1 MGYPANFLHCI
12 IPVFIRFI
20 LFFIC
25 HLEMLVLLSC
35 PTVICLR
42 YLKEQRGKNR
52 GVLLHSSHSDTKQ
65 GEIKFTVS
73 EYHTVTS
80 DFNAHRGIK
89 RDYLD
94 SMVGTS
100 QPLATLWAEET
111 GLVGS
116 KKKRKKKKKDTDSQ
130 YGMCYS
136 LLCSVAKQPQLL
148 LVLPALFPSSPPHCT
163 GAVLYK
169 CISLRWHV
177 YSQGRGPG
185 LHFQDDPDRTLH
197 CNHTLCLRASP
208 VISSHDTNT
217 PSIGWWG
224 DCAGSLYS
232 DW

>member
-1 MGYPANFLHCI
+1 METIFNFSHIWVVLLISWHFLI
-12 IPVFIRFI
+12 SVFIGFI
-20 LFFIC
+20 LFSVC

-35 PTVICLR
+35 PTVICL
-42 YLKEQRGKNR
+42 LLSQGTEGGKQGR
-52 GVLLHSSHSDTKQ
+52 SSHTKQ

-94 SMVGTS
+94 SMVGAS
-100 QPLATLWAEET
+100 QPLATLCSEET

-116 KKKRKKKKKDTDSQ
+116 KKKKRIPNTECVTVS
-130 YGMCYS
+130 S
-136 LLCSVAKQPQLL
+136 ALLPSNPSCSCSAACP
-148 LVLPALFPSSPPHCT
+148 LPHPPCT

-169 CISLRWHV
+169 CVSLRWHV

-185 LHFQDDPDRTLH
+185 LCFQDDPDRTLH
-197 CNHTLCLRASP
+197 CNHTLCLRASS

-224 DCAGSLYS
+224 NCAGSCTLIGS
-232 DW
+232 